1 MCLSFRLRAAL
12 WVAIGLAGGTID
24 GTVAAGPSPEP
35 VAGPSAAVDS
45 LLPLLTME
53 DYDESRPLILEA
65 LRRNG
70 AACRSLGAYASSRST
85 VVREHAVRALSDAV
99 CADFAAYAG
108 YAADG
113 DAWVIDAVIRAAER
127 HLIAGAVP
135 FLLARLS
142 DSRRILADEG
152 TWTIGDTAHRGLQ
165 AITCQSFHYDADASA
180 DDRRNAL
187 TRWRQWYLAHRDEPR
202 EAWVREGI
210 ERARDYAAR
219 DYGPHRLEGLRLL
232 ALIGEPALPALR
244 TLLGRTPGDLSA
256 EVSCLPDEP
265 PRPPDQVP
273 CVLLVRNVTNRKVA
287 FAPPQSGPEVRVS
300 RQEPPPESDGA
311 PARRGKAPASRP
323 AAAPP
328 DPPVPVDPRAA
339 LAALAARL
347 VELSPGEVRR
357 YDFAVGPV
365 PASGR
370 YAVRASLADFALIP
384 AAGPASILTPGTIE
398 VETVVRFD
406 M

>member
-1 MCLSFRLRAAL
+1 MCLILRLEAAFL
-12 WVAIGLAGGTID
+12 VAIGLAGGAMGRTA
-24 GTVAAGPSPEP
+24 AAGPPKEP

-45 LLPLLTME
+45 ILPLLTAE
-53 DYDESRPLILEA
+53 DYDETRPRILEA
-65 LRRNG
+65 LRQFG
-70 AACRSLGAYASSRST
+70 APCRSLGAYASSRST
-85 VVREHAVRALSDAV
+85 LVREHAVRALSDAG
-99 CADFAAYAG
+99 CADFAAYEG
-108 YAADG
+108 FAADG
-113 DAWVIDAVIRAAER
+113 DAWVIDAIIRAAGK

-165 AITCQSFHYDADASA
+165 AITCQSFHYDAAASA

-210 ERARDYAAR
+210 DRAREYAAR

-244 TLLGRTPGDLSA
+244 ALLGRTPGDLSA
-256 EVSCLPDEP
+256 EVSCLPEEP

-273 CVLLVRNVTNRKVA
+273 CVLLVRNVTDRKVA
-287 FAPPQSGPEVRVS
+287 FAPPQSGPEVRVT
-300 RQEPPPESDGA
+300 RQEPPEADGA
-311 PARRGKAPASRP
+311 PARPGKATASRP
-323 AAAPP
+323 APAPP
-328 DPPVPVDPRAA
+328 EPPVPVDPRAA

-357 YDFAVGPV
+357 YDFAIGPV
-365 PASGR
+365 PAPGR
-370 YAVRASLADFALIP
+370 YEVRASLPDSALTP
-384 AAGPASILTPGTIE
+384 GAGPASMRAPGTIE
-398 VETVVRFD
+398 VKTVVRFD